1 MRTVVIGNFDQ
12 SMLVKDLKLILDK
25 NSFIN
30 IINDN
35 KKDIVLF
42 VTKEEHVIG
51 DLLIRYISGAL
62 DVNIKAVI
70 SNHNIL
76 KKLVDKFNIPFHHIS
91 CNNLTKQQ
99 HEETIIEC
107 LDLYEPYLIVLA
119 KYMRIFSVDFV
130 NKYTNKILNIHHSF
144 LPSFIGSNPYKQ
156 AYDKGVKIIG
166 ATAHIVTS
174 NLDEGPIIY
183 QDIIR
188 IDHTY
193 SLEKMKEYG
202 KNVEKIVLSNALHL
216 LIENR
221 VFINDNK
228 TIIL

>member
-1 MRTVVIGNFDQ
+1 
-12 SMLVKDLKLILDK
+12 
-25 NSFIN
+25 
-30 IINDN
+30 
-35 KKDIVLF
+35 
-42 VTKEEHVIG
+42 
-51 DLLIRYISGAL
+51 
-62 DVNIKAVI
+62 
-70 SNHNIL
+70 
-76 KKLVDKFNIPFHHIS
+76 
-91 CNNLTKQQ
+91 
-99 HEETIIEC
+99 
-107 LDLYEPYLIVLA
+107 
-119 KYMRIFSVDFV
+119 MRIFSVYFV

-144 LPSFIGSNPYKQ
+144 LPSSIGSNPYKQ